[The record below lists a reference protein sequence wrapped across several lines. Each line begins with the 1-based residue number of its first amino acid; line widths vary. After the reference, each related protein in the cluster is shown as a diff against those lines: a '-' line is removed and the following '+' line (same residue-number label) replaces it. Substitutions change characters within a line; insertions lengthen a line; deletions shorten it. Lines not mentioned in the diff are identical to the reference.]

1 MKICAVQ
8 LRPIAGDIAT
18 NLLKHIRCVE
28 IAAAHGADLI
38 YFPELSLI
46 AYEPS
51 LAKTLAMTSVD
62 TRLAAL
68 QQLSDAHSLTIG
80 VGLPLKQDDDV
91 QIGMV
96 WCAPKVSSRVYAKQQ
111 LHSDELAYFVGG
123 INQLVITINDHNI
136 VPAICYE
143 SLQSSHANSAAKLG
157 ADIYLASVAKSANVL
172 SKAMPHYPLV
182 ACQHHMFVMM
192 ANSVGMCDNWQ
203 SVGQSAAWGR
213 DGSLLAQM
221 DSESEGWVMLDTIT
235 AKASI
240 HLLETA

>member
-8 LRPIAGDIAT
+8 LRPIAGDITT

-28 IAAAHGADLI
+28 VAAEQGAELI
-38 YFPELSLI
+38 YFPELSLT

-62 TRLAAL
+62 TRLAVF

-80 VGLPLKQDDDV
+80 VGLPLKLEDDV

-96 WCAPKVSSRVYAKQQ
+96 WFVPKRTRRVYAKQQ
-111 LHSDELAYFVGG
+111 LHSSELAYFVSG

-136 VPAICYE
+136 APAICYE
-143 SLQSSHANSAAKLG
+143 SLQSSHADNAANLG

-172 SKAMPHYPLV
+172 DKAMPHYPLV
-182 ACQHHMFVMM
+182 ARQYNMFVMM
-192 ANSVGMCDNWQ
+192 ANSVGVCDNWQ
-203 SVGQSAAWGR
+203 SVGQSAVWGR
-213 DGSLLAQM
+213 DGALLAQM
-221 DSESEGWVMLDTIT
+221 DSESEGWVMLDTLT

-240 HLLETA
+240 HLLESA

>member
-38 YFPELSLI
+38 YFPELSLTS
-46 AYEPS
+46 YEPS
-51 LAKTLAMTSVD
+51 LAKTLAMTADD

-68 QQLSDAHSLTIG
+68 QQLSDAHNLTIG
-80 VGLPLKQDDDV
+80 VGLPLAWDDGV

-96 WCAPKVSSRVYAKQQ
+96 WFAPKVSRRVYAKQQ
-111 LHSDELAYFVGG
+111 LHSSELAYFVSG
-123 INQLVITINDHNI
+123 INQLVIPTNDHTI
-136 VPAICYE
+136 APAICYE
-143 SLQSSHANSAAKLG
+143 SLQLSHAEGGAKLG

-172 SKAMPHYPLV
+172 DKAMPHYPLV
-182 ACQHHMFVMM
+182 ARQHRMFVMM

-203 SVGQSAAWGR
+203 SVGQSAVWGR
-213 DGSLLAQM
+213 DGAMLAQM
-221 DSESEGWVMLDTIT
+221 DSESEGWVMLDTLT

-240 HLLETA
+240 HLLGTA